1 MVNEFAEHITICQ
14 KRRKG
19 AKNFRSFLPAELV
32 LVFPASFGKVENQSN
47 YATVL

>member
-1 MVNEFAEHITICQ
+1 LQNTLQFV
-14 KRRKG
+14 RKEG
-19 AKNFRSFLPAELV
+19 KGPKISEAFFLQSFV